1 MLVRYQKDKNGK
13 LVKQA
18 DIYRKEDHRLRLSA
32 MNKEAVAICHK
43 LRAAGHEAYIVGGA
57 LRDMLCGR
65 EPKDW
70 DLVTDAHPA
79 RIKKVCGYARIIG
92 KRFKLVHVVAR
103 SGINFEVATF
113 RSLSD
118 DEESIYGTLAEDAH
132 RRDFTHNALYYDPH
146 EETIIDFH
154 GGYQHIQNHVVHA
167 VLPLETIFKDDPVR
181 MLRALKCAYITQST
195 LDPALKKAVK
205 KCAPLLNSCSYS
217 RLSEELMKVLILPER
232 SAFLEEC
239 YELKLLKVWLP
250 AYSAFL
256 FGLKKEQR
264 LVFWQTFTG
273 YEHQEIS
280 RVQSL
285 YDMLYPYAK
294 KHAKFKYEEGEAVLQ
309 VLKKGLMP
317 VVLANKD
324 LFAAIELM
332 YHTEGVAWSL
342 PTDYERRRNRRR
354 YTTNKDNS

>member
-1 MLVRYQKDKNGK
+1 VLVRYQKDKNGK

-32 MNKEAVAICHK
+32 MNKEAVAICSK
-43 LRAAGHEAYIVGGA
+43 LRLAGHEAYIVGGA
-57 LRDMLCGR
+57 LRDLLCGR

-70 DLVTDAHPA
+70 DIVTDAHPA

-103 SGINFEVATF
+103 SGIIFEVATF
-113 RSLSD
+113 RGLND
-118 DEESIYGTLAEDAH
+118 TEKSIYGTLAEDAF
-132 RRDFTHNALYYDPH
+132 RRDFTLNALYYDPH

-154 GGYQHIQNHVVHA
+154 SGYKHIQERVIHS
-167 VLPLETIFKDDPVR
+167 VLPLDITFKEDPVR
-181 MLRALKCAYITQST
+181 MLRAIKCEHITKST
-195 LDPALKKAVK
+195 LDPALKKAIK

-217 RLSEELMKVLILPER
+217 RLSEELLKILVLPER

-239 YELKLLKVWLP
+239 YDLKLLKVWMA
-250 AYSAFL
+250 AYSAFI

-264 LVFWQTFTG
+264 LALWQTFEG
-273 YEHQEIS
+273 SEHNKEMR

-285 YDMLYPYAK
+285 YDLLYPYAQ
-294 KHAKFKYEEGEAVLQ
+294 KHAQFKEGEAEVVLQ
-309 VLKKGLMP
+309 VLKKALMP

-324 LFAAIELM
+324 LLAAIELM
-332 YHTEGVAWSL
+332 YKTEGVVWRV
-342 PTDYERRRNRRR
+342 PKEFERRRHRFMGKEK
-354 YTTNKDNS
+354 T